1 MRYAEILNE
10 YDRSKTS
17 QAYGAKLLHKITND
31 LSMNAFPELHKVM
44 TVLFYGLDVSKHD
57 INTLPQGTKMSMA
70 IYGKRY
76 DIGPQNVAQVIQAIT
91 PSTIDDIL
99 QNIEDGDPTNNKQ
112 YAQWL
117 TKMYANTNVRLEDIR
132 STMKEYLTKFEILKR
147 KKLIKPPANDINRYP
162 SVNNFMDV
170 LDTYDLPEE
179 DVPEVKGESTEVHKD
194 ADVRVIVPEDE
205 SAACYYGR
213 GTRWCTAATQGSN
226 YFNQYHRDGPLYILL
241 PTKPGYDG
249 EKYQLHFPSSQFMD
263 ETDTQ
268 IDIVNLLTNRFPN
281 LKDFFL
287 QVEPGLKD
295 LIPFTPDEV
304 LEPILKKI
312 EEYGQEVLWETLSDW
327 ESQDDYYSQW
337 QAEQALEKGY
347 LLKDDGTP
355 YNADTDFDDLPGEDD
370 DEKEEALKELD
381 IDWDRVHN
389 DDDINNYH
397 DYNSEADQYY
407 RNVMSALETN
417 PQEIREYAQELL
429 DEGEIDE
436 LTIENL
442 DNIMYFKINQE
453 LGYSRSYGRRESS
466 PVADFIK
473 EKVSIRWGVSKM
485 TGDGPK
491 AGDGK
496 KGWKVEVHR

>member
-17 QAYGAKLLHKITND
+17 QAYGAKLLHKLTTD
-31 LSMNAFPELHKVM
+31 LSMTSFNNLHKVM

-57 INTLPQGTKMSMA
+57 IKTLPQGTKMSMD
-70 IYGKRY
+70 IYGQRY
-76 DIGPQNVAQVIQAIT
+76 DISPQNVAQVIQAIT
-91 PSTIDDIL
+91 PSAIDDIL
-99 QNIEDGDPTNNKQ
+99 QNIESGDPTNNKQ
-112 YAQWL
+112 YTQWL

-132 STMKEYLTKFEILKR
+132 STMKEYLAKFEILKR

-179 DVPEVKGESTEVHKD
+179 DVPVDKGESKEIYKD
-194 ADVRVIVPEDE
+194 ADVRIIVPEDE
-205 SAACYYGR
+205 PAACYYGR

-226 YFNQYHRDGPLYILL
+226 YFDRYHRDGPLYILL

-249 EKYQLHFPSSQFMD
+249 EKYQLHFPSNQFMD

-268 IDIVNLLTNRFPN
+268 IDIVNLLKNRFPN
-281 LKDFFL
+281 LEDFFK
-287 QVEPGLKD
+287 QVEPDIKD

-304 LEPILKKI
+304 LKPILEKI
-312 EEYGQEVLWETLSDW
+312 KEYGQDALWDTLSDW
-327 ESQDDYYSQW
+327 EFNDDYYSTW
-337 QAEQALEKGY
+337 QAEQAREKGY
-347 LLKDDGTP
+347 LLKDDGEP
-355 YNADTDFDDLPGEDD
+355 YNHDTDFQDLPGDDD
-370 DEKEEALKELD
+370 DEKEESMNALD
-381 IDWDRVHN
+381 IDWDRVHG

-407 RNVMSALETN
+407 RNVMSALN
-417 PQEIREYAQELL
+417 SSPSEIRDYAQELL

-436 LTIENL
+436 INIGNL
-442 DNIMYFKINQE
+442 DNIMYFKINEE

-473 EKVSIRWGVSKM
+473 EKVSVRWGLSKNNPQG
-485 TGDGPK
+485 TQGG
-491 AGDGK
+491 
-496 KGWKVEVHR
+496 KGWQVEVHR